1 MALEYPS
8 FIYDN
13 ESNIV
18 RPVSTSTWSGL
29 ASTTWDD
36 WNEWAYS
43 QSNQIIYCLENYTF
57 GFPYPYVN
65 FKIKCTATGLMTYKI
80 YTADDSIGDPTTTEY
95 VISQGATSIPAFN
108 SRLVTIMAYCDKLGD
123 VTPTISQLSV
133 ELVQNSATE
142 IQIPNID
149 TSTLD
154 GSQTAR
160 VIPLNGADISTI
172 TDIRIV
178 PRETASPYNL
188 DVYVTNTPTSTYLI
202 PKVIS
207 KTVANPTFAL
217 VGVDNQPRDGVVD
230 IIIKALPRY
239 YMDGNNVTLS

>member
-1 MALEYPS
+1 MALENPS
-8 FIYDN
+8 FIYDS

-18 RPVSTSTWSGL
+18 RPVSTSTWTGL
-29 ASTTWDD
+29 ASTTWDN
-36 WNEWAYS
+36 WKEWTYS
-43 QSNQIIYCLENYTF
+43 QSTQIIYCLDNYFF

-65 FKIKCTATGLMTYKI
+65 FKIKCTSTGLMSYKV
-80 YTADDSIGDPTTTEY
+80 YTTDGTLGDANTTEY

-108 SRLVTIMAYCDKLGD
+108 ARTITIMAYCNKIGD
-123 VTPTISQLSV
+123 VAPTISQLSID
-133 ELVQNSATE
+133 LVQNSATE

-149 TSTLD
+149 TSILD

-178 PRETASPYNL
+178 PKETASPYNL

-239 YMDGNNVTLS
+239 YMDGNNVTSS